1 MSLEFVVLIMVL
13 SAIPISVSLSLINL
27 EEDSYDWDK
36 SSPYECGFISPE
48 IPGDF
53 SSRFFH
59 LVILFLV
66 WDVEI
71 VLLIPCFQ
79 DLSVWSMGG
88 SPLAIFLL
96 ILALGLYYELMEG
109 TIKWTLQN

>member
-1 MSLEFVVLIMVL
+1 MFDFVGCLL
-13 SAIPISVSLSLINL
+13 VSLTLYIQMSVHLFFANPIRVSLGFISL

-36 SSPYECGFISPE
+36 SSPYECGFVRPK

-66 WDVEI
+66 
-71 VLLIPCFQ
+71 
-79 DLSVWSMGG
+79 
-88 SPLAIFLL
+88 
-96 ILALGLYYELMEG
+96 
-109 TIKWTLQN
+109 

>member
-1 MSLEFVVLIMVL
+1 MTLELIFLITVL
-13 SAIPISVSLSLINL
+13 SAIPISVSMSLVNL
-27 EEDSYDWDK
+27 EEGCYDWDK
-36 SSPYECGFISPE
+36 SSPYECGFAGPK

-88 SPLAIFLL
+88 SPLAVFLL
-96 ILALGLYYELMEG
+96 ILAFGLYYELMEG
-109 TIKWTLQN
+109 TIKWTYEK

>member
-1 MSLEFVVLIMVL
+1 MYTLVLLYIYLVVITCVYKTAVLITVL
-13 SAIPISVSLSLINL
+13 SAIPIRVSLGFISL

-36 SSPYECGFISPE
+36 SSPYECGFVRPK

-66 WDVEI
+66 
-71 VLLIPCFQ
+71 
-79 DLSVWSMGG
+79 
-88 SPLAIFLL
+88 
-96 ILALGLYYELMEG
+96 
-109 TIKWTLQN
+109 